1 VVKMKGN
8 IIKEMEKKMKKK
20 ESIESKLGG
29 S

>member
-8 IIKEMEKKMKKK
+8 ISKEMEKKMKRK